1 MLQTIRNWLFK
12 KHDKN
17 SNPSQPTLAF
27 GDLRVIELLADAPV
41 RSQEIF
47 DSDYEDE
54 IYFQGKPLSE
64 YPRVVYEENKDP
76 RYLIQQVHSFKNSEE
91 TKSYEPPN
99 ELGETTRWDRV

>member
-17 SNPSQPTLAF
+17 HRSSESTIAF
-27 GDLRVIELLADAPV
+27 GDPRVIELLADAPI
-41 RSQEIF
+41 RSKEVF

-54 IYFQGKPLSE
+54 IYFQGRPLGE
-64 YPRVVYEENKDP
+64 YPHVEVLYEENRDP
-76 RYLIQQVHSFKNSEE
+76 RYLIAQYHSSKYPEE

-99 ELGETTRWDRV
+99 ELGKASSRN